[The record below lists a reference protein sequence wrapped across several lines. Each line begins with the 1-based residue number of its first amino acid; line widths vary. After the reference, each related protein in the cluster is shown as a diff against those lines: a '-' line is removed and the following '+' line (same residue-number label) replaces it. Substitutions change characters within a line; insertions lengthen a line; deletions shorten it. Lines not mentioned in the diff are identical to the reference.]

1 MRTVTA
7 LRAAA
12 DARVAVELD
21 DRPWRVV
28 PAIAV
33 VEAGLSVG
41 HPLART
47 QARTLARAL
56 RRDRAEAVAIRA
68 VARRERSRSEL
79 EARLE
84 RAGVREHDRRETLDR
99 AARTGLVDDARFAQ
113 MRAEALAERGAGD
126 ALILDDLA
134 RHGVDDVTAQSAVSG
149 LPAESARAAR
159 IVTARGRTAKTL
171 RYLAARGFGE
181 ESIDA
186 LVAELED
193 RALP

>member
-68 VARRERSRSEL
+68 LARRERSRSSS
-79 EARLE
+79 R
-84 RAGVREHDRRETLDR
+84 
-99 AARTGLVDDARFAQ
+99 
-113 MRAEALAERGAGD
+113 
-126 ALILDDLA
+126 
-134 RHGVDDVTAQSAVSG
+134 SG
-149 LPAESARAAR
+149 SSARAFGST
-159 IVTARGRTAKTL
+159 TA
-171 RYLAARGFGE
+171 
-181 ESIDA
+181 
-186 LVAELED
+186 
-193 RALP
+193 